1 MRGWITSTEG
11 ESSPNVLVIRSSV
24 AMATNLNRPDRR
36 GDVLEVGAAGG
47 LGPPLDLRQAALVRA
62 RDPLDR
68 FTPERQPQR
77 HLVTAHEGEDDL
89 GRPYGVTFLTAM
101 ASRHIRPHGGEQVT
115 VRLRHLRSEERR

>member
-47 LGPPLDLRQAALVRA
+47 LGPPLDLRQTALVRA

-68 FTPERQPQR
+68 LAPERQPQR
-77 HLVTAHEGEDDL
+77 HLITSYEREEDL
-89 GRPYGVTFLTAM
+89 GRPYRVAFLTAVT
-101 ASRHIRPHGGEQVT
+101 SRHIRPHGGEQVT
-115 VRLRHLRSEERR
+115 VRLGHLGEL